1 MSAHRRGFIRQIIAA
16 GLAAPAL
23 ARAQAHVDPKDPQA
37 VALGYVEDSAR
48 ADEKKYPKHQGEQHC
63 GTCALGKFKGS
74 DAWGECPLFAGRQV
88 SAKGW
93 CSAWV
98 KKA

>member
-1 MSAHRRGFIRQIIAA
+1 MSAHRRDFMRRIIVI
-16 GLAAPAL
+16 GVAAPQL

-37 VALGYVEDSAR
+37 VALGYVDDSAK
-48 ADEKKYPKHQGEQHC
+48 ADDKKYPKHQSDQHC
-63 GTCALGKFKGS
+63 GVCALGKFKDH
-74 DAWGECPLFAGRQV
+74 DAWGECPLFAGRLV
-88 SAKGW
+88 STKGW